1 MTRPPSDLAGL
12 TVGIW
17 GFGREGI
24 SMARTAAAAGAAR
37 IEAVDDVGRRPFEEP
52 EGIENLTVFRGP
64 EHLTRLGNCDIVFVS
79 PGVPWRQPVFEELR
93 DSGIRI
99 SSAADWFMSRH
110 GSSTIGVTGTKGKS
124 TTASFLG
131 HLLNQI
137 GVDAVVAGNIGTPL
151 SDLSPD
157 GNVVVVAELSSQ
169 QAALLTTS
177 PAVAIVTNLYEDH
190 LDWHGDRDSYYRAK
204 ANVFA
209 NGARVLVTTPEVV
222 AILERLGVT
231 IEPELRLVDPVDVRR
246 ASRGERSDGGD
257 ISRGERSD
265 GGDISR
271 GERSDG
277 GGSGRSVMDY
287 EHNVVNGALAALA
300 AGEVIGRPVTP
311 DEIDTAVRTFL
322 GLPHRLQTVRT
333 TGRIR
338 WIDDTL
344 ATTGESVAA
353 ALRAMAPDDHVAL
366 IVGGMDRQLN
376 YDQLD
381 AYLRSGAR
389 QVSLIQAPT
398 NGAAIGRGFAQEC
411 PSRTHLVDSL
421 EAAVRTAWSL
431 SDVDVV
437 LLSPGAASYDLFAN
451 YEAKAAAYCRFIDAM
466 A

>member
-1 MTRPPSDLAGL
+1 MTFEGLGTSRSQPDLEGL
-12 TVGIW
+12 TVGVW

-37 IEAVDDVGRRPFEEP
+37 IEAVDDAGRRPFEEP
-52 EGIENLTVFRGP
+52 EGIANLTVFRGP
-64 EHLTRLGNCDIVFVS
+64 EHLARLGDCDVVFVS

-137 GVDAVVAGNIGTPL
+137 GVDALVAGNIGTPL

-204 ANVFA
+204 ANVFR
-209 NGARVLVTTPEVV
+209 NGAHALVTTPEVV
-222 AILERLGVT
+222 AILERLGGT
-231 IEPELRLVDPVDVRR
+231 IEPELRLVDPADVRR
-246 ASRGERSDGGD
+246 TG
-257 ISRGERSD
+257 
-265 GGDISR
+265 
-271 GERSDG
+271 
-277 GGSGRSVMDY
+277 GRSVMDY

-300 AGEVIGRPVTP
+300 AEELIGRPVTT
-311 DEIDTAVRTFL
+311 DEIDTAVRTFH

-353 ALRAMAPDDHVAL
+353 ALRAMDPDDHIAL

-389 QVSLIQAPT
+389 QVSLIQSPT
-398 NGAAIGRGFAQEC
+398 NGAAIGRGFAQES

-421 EAAVRTAWSL
+421 EAAVRMATSL

-437 LLSPGAASYDLFAN
+437 LLSPGAASYDLFTN
-451 YEAKAAAYCRFIDAM
+451 YEAKASAYCGFIDAM
-466 A
+466 T

>member
-1 MTRPPSDLAGL
+1 MSRSQSDLDGR

-24 SMARTAAAAGAAR
+24 SMARTAAAAGAVR

-52 EGIENLTVFRGP
+52 AGIANLTVFRGS
-64 EHLTRLGNCDIVFVS
+64 EHLARLRGCDVVFVS
-79 PGVPWRQPVFEELR
+79 PGVPWRQPFFEELR
-93 DSGIRI
+93 GSDVRI

-110 GSSTIGVTGTKGKS
+110 GSSTIGITGTKGKS

-131 HLLNQI
+131 HLLSQI

-151 SDLSPD
+151 SDLSPAAD
-157 GNVVVVAELSSQ
+157 VVVVAELSSQ

-177 PAVAIVTNLYEDH
+177 PAVAVVTNLYADH
-190 LDWHGDRDSYYRAK
+190 LDWHGDRDSYYLAK
-204 ANVFA
+204 TNVFR
-209 NGARVLVTTPEVV
+209 NGARTLVTTPEVMDV
-222 AILERLGVT
+222 LARLGIT
-231 IEPELRLVDPVDVRR
+231 CPPPSLRLVDPTEVRR
-246 ASRGERSDGGD
+246 PEGQ
-257 ISRGERSD
+257 
-265 GGDISR
+265 
-271 GERSDG
+271 
-277 GGSGRSVMDY
+277 SVMTY
-287 EHNVVNGALAALA
+287 EHNVVSGALAAVA
-300 AGEVIGRPVTP
+300 AGEMIGRPVTP
-311 DEIDTAVRTFL
+311 DEVDAAVQSFQ

-353 ALRAMAPDDHVAL
+353 ALRAMPRDAHVAL

-381 AYLRSGAR
+381 EYLRSGAR
-389 QVSLIQAPT
+389 RVSLIQSPT
-398 NGAAIGRGFAQEC
+398 NGAAIGSGFAREH

-421 EAAVRTAWSL
+421 EQAVRAAKAL
-431 SDVDVV
+431 PDVDVV

-451 YEAKAAAYCRFIDAM
+451 FEAKSAAYCGFIDATP
-466 A
+466 